1 MFLFDLSCKEIC
13 EIKII
18 CSLDTVGFAEW
29 GDLRIGVLL
38 PPARSLVFL
47 TRSIA
52 PVQQEVGLSQVP
64 AALACKSS
72 LMATR

>member
-1 MFLFDLSCKEIC
+1 MFLFDLSCLEIC

-18 CSLDTVGFAEW
+18 CSLDIVGFAEW
-29 GDLRIGVLL
+29 EDLRIGVLL

-47 TRSIA
+47 TRS
-52 PVQQEVGLSQVP
+52 VVKQEVGLSQAP
-64 AALACKSS
+64 AALVLKSR

>member
-1 MFLFDLSCKEIC
+1 MFLFDLSCLEIC

-18 CSLDTVGFAEW
+18 CSLNIVGFVEW
-29 GDLRIGVLL
+29 GDLRIGVLS
-38 PPARSLVFL
+38 PPARSLGFL

-52 PVQQEVGLSQVP
+52 PVKQEVGLSQAP
-64 AALACKSS
+64 ASLASKSR